1 MRRFFGPE
9 KDDFQL
15 IWGRNHDSLP
25 IHQAHAHV
33 AELVDALSSGGS
45 ALWAWRFDSSRAH
58 HIINGLRIFTP
69 LDYPSDNTKVQH
81 TFPRIPVRFAV
92 RSNLHP

>member
-15 IWGRNHDSLP
+15 IWGRNHDSVP

-58 HIINGLRIFTP
+58 FIIN
-69 LDYPSDNTKVQH
+69 V
-81 TFPRIPVRFAV
+81 
-92 RSNLHP
+92 